1 MTEEW
6 TYHDASTIQISGD
19 VSAYY
24 WPNQLVSITQTTQRF
39 FVVVGVA
46 VVGGNTHLTVS
57 GGGIYALANAPIT
70 AHAVTANAG
79 ISGLP
84 SGFLEQGL
92 AYGACSKDT
101 PADADRISLWDSVA
115 SFGRKNLTWVNLK
128 ATLKTYFDGLYAV
141 TGHNHSGTYAAAANG
156 VTNGDN
162 HDHTGGDGAEL
173 SQYVALAGRSGGQ
186 TIEGDTSSGG
196 NLTLKS
202 THHAMKGYIYLG
214 SGFSYNDAANLLQLT
229 NTLGSEGLS
238 EALRLYNGRNAWSEL
253 NGPAITFYCQDGRP
267 FGAIGA
273 TNLYG
278 TGAQGRLCFQT
289 RNNEIVSTMMTLGP
303 TGSLYIVDNCSAL
316 SFTDRTDAFVGDA
329 LAAIEEI
336 AADAKGN
343 IDHSTLPMFA
353 VEPYQDETGEW
364 WPGRSVNNMV
374 SVLTTGMKQLIEKLA
389 EKDEQIADLAIRLE
403 KLEKKVET

>member
-1 MTEEW
+1 MTEIW
-6 TYHDASTIQISGD
+6 
-19 VSAYY
+19 AYQAANVIEITGNLTAKY
-24 WPNQLVSITQTTQRF
+24 WPNQLIKIAQGTEKF
-39 FVVVGVA
+39 FVIIA
-46 VVGGNTHLTVS
+46 VSLVGGNTRLTVS
-57 GGGIYALANAPIT
+57 GGGVYVLTSAPIM
-70 AHAVTANAG
+70 AHAMTTNAAPV
-79 ISGLP
+79 GLP

-92 AYGACSKDT
+92 AYGAGSKGT
-101 PADADRISLWDSVA
+101 PVDADRISLWDSVA
-115 SFGRKNLTWVNLK
+115 LFGRKNLTWANLK
-128 ATLKTYFDGLYAV
+128 ATLKIYFDGLYAV
-141 TGHNHSGTYAAAANG
+141 IGHNHSGTYAAAANG

-162 HDHTGGDGAEL
+162 HDHAGGDGAEL

-329 LAAIEEI
+329 LAAIEKI
-336 AADAKGN
+336 AADAEGN

-403 KLEKKVET
+403 KLEKRVET